1 MTIQQC
7 KYVVTIAKAGSFSE
21 ASKQLFVAQS
31 ALSSSVKQL
40 ERELGIKIFERSKN
54 GVYLSVEGAEFVRC
68 AEQLAA
74 HNDLIRY
81 IYSEMGERSRLYVAT
96 QHYDFVADVFC
107 SLLSSAKEKKYD
119 FSLREIQTY
128 EVIREV
134 AGAYSDI
141 GIIAIKDSDTEV
153 MNRYLQKKGVE
164 FCELLVTS
172 PHVFVRVGHPLTSR
186 SEVGYDELVEY
197 TYLSYEQGEHNSSF
211 FTEELITD
219 FKGEKH
225 VSISDRATLMNVL
238 LTTDCFTVGTG
249 IMPSALNSGKIVSLP
264 LTTDAYYSI
273 GYILRRVGE
282 RSALCEKFIS
292 LLRAFAKEHN
302 EATDK
307 NKK

>member
-7 KYVVTIAKAGSFSE
+7 KYVVAIAKAGSFSE

-54 GVYLSVEGAEFVRC
+54 GVYLSLEGAEFVRS
-68 AEQLAA
+68 AEQLTA

-81 IYSEMGERSRLYVAT
+81 IYSERGERSRLYVAT
-96 QHYDFVADVFC
+96 QHYDFVADIFC
-107 SLLSSAKEKKYD
+107 SLLSTTKEEKYD

-153 MNRYLQKKGVE
+153 MTRYLQKKGVE
-164 FCELLVTS
+164 FCRLLTTS
-172 PHVFVRVGHPLTSR
+172 PHVFVRAGHPLSGK
-186 SEVGYDELVEY
+186 SSLGYDELVEY
-197 TYLSYEQGEHNSSF
+197 TYLSYEQGQHNSSF

-219 FKGEKH
+219 FKGEKC

-264 LTTDAYYSI
+264 LLTDAYYSI
-273 GYILRRVGE
+273 GYILRRGAE
-282 RSALCEKFIS
+282 RSALCERFIS
-292 LLRAFAKEHN
+292 LLEDFGREHTALS
-302 EATDK
+302 ETK
-307 NKK
+307 

>member
-7 KYVVTIAKAGSFSE
+7 IYVVTIAKAGSFSE

-31 ALSSSVKQL
+31 ALSGSVKQL
-40 ERELGIKIFERSKN
+40 ERELGIRIFERSKN
-54 GVYLSVEGAEFVRC
+54 GVYLSPEGAEFVRY
-68 AEQLAA
+68 AEQLTA

-81 IYSEMGERSRLYVAT
+81 IYSAEGERSRLYVAT

-107 SLLSSAKEKKYD
+107 SLLCSAEDEKYD

-141 GIIAIKDSDTEV
+141 GVIAIKDGDTDV
-153 MNRYLQKKGVE
+153 MLRYLQKKGVE
-164 FCELLVTS
+164 FKRLLVTS
-172 PHVFVRVGHPLTSR
+172 PHVFVRDGHPLTESG
-186 SEVGYDELVEY
+186 SLSYDELVRFP
-197 TYLSYEQGEHNSSF
+197 YLSYEQGQHNSSF

-219 FKGEKH
+219 FKGEKR

-264 LTTDAYYSI
+264 LATDAYYTI
-273 GYILRRVGE
+273 GYILRRGGE
-282 RSALCEKFIS
+282 RSTLTERFIS
-292 LLRAFAKEHN
+292 LLEDFGAQYRADTE
-302 EATDK
+302 
-307 NKK
+307 